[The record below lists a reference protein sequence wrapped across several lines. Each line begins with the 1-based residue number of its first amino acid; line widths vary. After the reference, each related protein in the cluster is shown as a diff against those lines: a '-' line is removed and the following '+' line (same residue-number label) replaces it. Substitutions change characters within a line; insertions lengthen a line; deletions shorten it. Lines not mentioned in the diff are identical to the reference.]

1 MVTSQRFP
9 SSARLNR
16 PSEFARVFE
25 FHRSASG
32 GPLVLYACPRM
43 LRSSGTIDAESPVR
57 IGISAS
63 RRIGNA
69 VVRKRWKR
77 RLREAFRMAW
87 SRLPAGNDFVVVVRA
102 GRVPSGAAGARQVE
116 DMIVALANRV
126 TARVGYAEAAK
137 TEAARRVSLGAQ
149 PESERNPLAPPH
161 ASAKARLPKPKRR
174 K

>member
-1 MVTSQRFP
+1 MP
-9 SSARLNR
+9 SS
-16 PSEFARVFE
+16 
-25 FHRSASG
+25 G
-32 GPLVLYACPRM
+32 G
-43 LRSSGTIDAESPVR
+43 SIDAESPVR

-69 VVRKRWKR
+69 VVRNRWKR

-102 GRVPSGAAGARQVE
+102 RSVPSGAAGARQVE

-137 TEAARRVSLGAQ
+137 TEVARKVTLGAK
-149 PESERNPLAPPH
+149 PESKLTPLATPP
-161 ASAKARLPKPKRR
+161 AAAKAHPPKPKRR